1 MAWDITGIGSILDFG
16 GKIIDKIFPD
26 PTAAAAAKL
35 ELYKAQQAGEF
46 KELELQAEV
55 AKAQIAVNAVEAA
68 SSSTFVAGA
77 RPFIMWVCAFALMY
91 VSILEPI
98 ARFVA
103 TVAYH
108 YSGAY
113 PEIDTTI
120 TMQVLVGLLGIG
132 AMRNYDKKQGTDTK
146 TVG

>member
-1 MAWDITGIGSILDFG
+1 MAFDITGIGSILDFG
-16 GKIIDKIFPD
+16 GKIIDRIFPD
-26 PTAAAAAKL
+26 PTQAAAAKL
-35 ELYKAQQAGEF
+35 ELFKAQQAGEF
-46 KELELQAEV
+46 KELDAQVEI
-55 AKAQIAVNAVEAA
+55 AKAQIGVNAVEAA

-77 RPFIMWVCAFALMY
+77 RPFILWVCAFALLY

-103 TVAYH
+103 SVIYH
-108 YSGAY
+108 YTGAF
-113 PEIDTTI
+113 PLIDTTI

-132 AMRNYDKKQGTDTK
+132 AMRSYDKQKGTDTK